1 MQFIPIFHFQMQ
13 QANQGPHW
21 IAIRDLCI
29 YKHNLQTPNEVL
41 GTKSQ
46 IDNWLL

>member
-1 MQFIPIFHFQMQ
+1 MQ

-29 YKHNLQTPNEVL
+29 YKHNLQTLNEVID
-41 GTKSQ
+41 TKSQ
-46 IDNWLL
+46 FDNWLW

>member
-1 MQFIPIFHFQMQ
+1 MQ

-29 YKHNLQTPNEVL
+29 YKHNLPTSKEVL
-41 GTKSQ
+41 DTSLNLIIGYFKQ
-46 IDNWLL
+46 